1 MLKSFREQNVDVS
14 KQISDEIDRVVD
26 DWVRQLLTKMVATPM
41 DPSAKRSL
49 WDRFKGTLANV
60 WYGGKYNP
68 QNPYYWK
75 HRFGDELGA
84 TTENFDPSVFSLK
97 EYHELKTA
105 VDKFESFINEQE
117 LPAGAEKLRLV
128 RTIRDEA
135 DRLKKTLKDIFAKS
149 CSQPTATVGSESEAE
164 AEVELKQAQPQAQS
178 QPQQS
183 ATAPKRGRGRPR
195 KIPVSVPTEDDMPP
209 PPNQE
214 EDKNKY
220 EVGSE
225 ERYKKMLP
233 KEENQEKSLED
244 LKNEEQ
250 TVDLI
255 LNPGF
260 LVNHFYD
267 SDNDANV
274 ASAAEHEI
282 SVLNK
287 LKRDAEKRNESQ
299 EILDKIDSAIK
310 RMEEFKL

>member
-1 MLKSFREQNVDVS
+1 MLKSFREQNADVS

-60 WYGGKYNP
+60 WYGGKYDP

-105 VDKFESFINEQE
+105 VDKFENFINEQE

-128 RTIRDEA
+128 RTIRNEA

-149 CSQPTATVGSESEAE
+149 CSQPTTTVGPESDV
-164 AEVELKQAQPQAQS
+164 EVEKQAQPQAQP

-195 KIPVSVPTEDDMPP
+195 KIPVSVPAEDDLPP
-209 PPNQE
+209 PTNQG

-220 EVGSE
+220 ELDE
-225 ERYKKMLP
+225 NIYKKMLP
-233 KEENQEKSLED
+233 KEENQNKTLEE
-244 LKNEEQ
+244 LKDAKQ
-250 TVDLI
+250 KVDAI
-255 LNPGF
+255 LHTDF
-260 LVNHFYD
+260 SVNHFYD
-267 SDNDANV
+267 SDNDEDI
-274 ASAAEHEI
+274 ASSADREI
-282 SVLNK
+282 KKLNK
-287 LKRDAEKRNESQ
+287 LKADAIKKNESQ
-299 EILDKIDSAIK
+299 KILDKIDSAIK
-310 RMEEFKL
+310 KMEEFKL